1 MSADDIEALDPQS
14 KDRLLHLLQEGL
26 ESTKRGDIKAWDPTV
41 KERIASGL
49 QSGLEALGMNRYGSR
64 RAAQTITGGPSSN
77 MPAGFGFADVAA
89 MVNPV
94 AAAAMVPIYAEEGY
108 HDLKR
113 ASDAVKRGDLI
124 DAGVEG
130 VFGLANMLPVVPQAK
145 NLIKGAKSFKRA
157 EDLPKE
163 SRYETGQEGAF
174 YRVKPKS
181 ARDAGSKDRGIREEV
196 RQADT
201 VAGSV
206 GVDVPKSIS
215 DEDIRS
221 LIKEPSNFIRQS
233 ADAYSQ
239 SRSGKKYELPDMP
252 TSSLAK
258 QSAIGRAFQLAA
270 EGSPEYKQAVFEAY
284 GRKFPKLVQLTG
296 AQNYDQLME
305 ASYRQLAKETADQ
318 FHTLPVNM
326 SYHRAGEGTYDDSLE
341 MLRDVY
347 GNRHLY
353 VYQGGDPH
361 DFLNAI
367 DPETK
372 LNSNEM
378 FRAIHDFYG
387 HGVHGNQFG
396 PVGEEIA
403 YGAHSQ
409 MFSPLAR
416 MAMASETRGQNSFVN
431 YTPINAELKA
441 RINFLNGLR
450 YEANR
455 RGKTSDVAKL
465 TKDIKEAWGEFQYA
479 PQKSVLLPPEFL
491 ATEYK
496 GGMPDYVQTLITP
509 EAGTTAT
516 ERLTHFSHS
525 PELTTLDPT
534 RYGTGIKGREM
545 ERLMGTENPVMERSY
560 FYTGDPSQIRK
571 EAGLGV
577 HRYGTTSENLYDVAQ
592 DPVGF
597 RTLASESSRTPW
609 TARANKGMADP
620 MQAQTDVERMIKEY
634 GYEGMINPEM
644 GMGITFKP
652 TAVQPFARGGLA
664 ALRRR

>member
-1 MSADDIEALDPQS
+1 MADE
-14 KDRLLHLLQEGL
+14 
-26 ESTKRGDIKAWDPTV
+26 IKAWEPTT
-41 KERIASGL
+41 RQRLASGL
-49 QSGLEALGMNRYGSR
+49 QSGLESLGMGRYGAR
-64 RAAQTITGGPSSN
+64 RASQSVMGGESSN
-77 MPAGFGFADVAA
+77 LPLGTGIADF
-89 MVNPV
+89 
-94 AAAAMVPIYAEEGY
+94 VPFLGTALQTEE
-108 HDLKR
+108 
-113 ASDAVKRGDLI
+113 AVEGGKQAVQEAKRGDVI
-124 DAGVEG
+124 GAGVEG
-130 VFGLANMLPVVPQAK
+130 LFAGLGLIPGMAGTAKAAKALAKGKKFKPMKTADVPK
-145 NLIKGAKSFKRA
+145 I
-157 EDLPKE
+157 KE

-196 RQADT
+196 RQADNA
-201 VAGSV
+201 AGSG
-206 GVDVPKSIS
+206 GVDVSQPIS
-215 DEDIRS
+215 DEAVVA
-221 LIKEPSNFIRQS
+221 LIKDPSNFVRRG

-239 SRSGKKYELPDMP
+239 RMVNKGYELPQMP
-252 TSSLAK
+252 KSSLAK
-258 QSAIGRAFQLAA
+258 QSAIGRTFQLAA
-270 EGSPEYKQAVFEAY
+270 EDSPEYKKAVFEAY
-284 GRKFPKLVQLTG
+284 GRKFPELVEATG

-305 ASYRQLAKETADQ
+305 AAYRQLAKETADQ

-326 SYHRAGEGTYDDSLE
+326 SYHRAGEGNYQSSQE
-341 MLRDVY
+341 MLRDIY

-361 DFLNAI
+361 DFLNLI

-378 FRAIHDFYG
+378 FRAVHDFYG

-396 PVGEEIA
+396 PIGEELA

-441 RINFLNGLR
+441 RINRLNELR
-450 YEANR
+450 FEANR
-455 RGKTSDVAKL
+455 RGNKADVADLDKNL
-465 TKDIKEAWGEFQYA
+465 KEAWGGFQFA

-496 GGMPDYVQTLITP
+496 GGMPNYVQTLITP

-597 RTLASESSRTPW
+597 RTLASESNKTPW
-609 TARANKGMADP
+609 TAKYNKGIADP
-620 MQAQTDVERMIKEY
+620 SQAATDIERMIKEY

-644 GMGITFKP
+644 GMGITFRP